1 MTRQKKF
8 KKIQMPKLQKMQWI
22 GMIVLIV
29 FVVSAWLLA
38 VAFLERSD
46 YFRLRSVESKGA
58 ADTSLTAVRNEI
70 LTNHKDENIFKI
82 DLKAIAEGLEPRYP
96 DAKDIIVK
104 RILPDKLSIGL
115 SFRKPVAILV
125 NGRNFPVDRD
135 GVILVN
141 RDLSSMGDL
150 PVIKGVEAKYAGR
163 FRKRC
168 ESGNLKA
175 ALELVDTIK
184 RTRFLDRYR
193 IKTLD
198 ASDMRSL
205 SFALGEGGPMI
216 IIGYENLKERLEAL
230 HDTLRDPRLV
240 LDSISY
246 IDVRFKDIAISP
258 K

>member
-1 MTRQKKF
+1 MAKQKKF
-8 KKIQMPKLQKMQWI
+8 KKIQMPQVHKIQWI
-22 GMIVLIV
+22 GMIVFIV
-29 FVVSAWLLA
+29 FIVSAWLLIT
-38 VAFLERSD
+38 AFLERSD
-46 YFRLRSVESKGA
+46 YFRLRYVEPRGA
-58 ADTSLTAVRNEI
+58 EDRSLAAIREEI
-70 LTNHKDENIFKI
+70 LADYKDKNIFKI
-82 DLKAIAEGLEPRYP
+82 DLKAIAKGLEPRYP

-104 RILPDKLSIGL
+104 RIMPDKIFIAL
-115 SFRKPVAILV
+115 SFRKPVAILSS
-125 NGRNFPVDRD
+125 GRNFPVDRD

-141 RDLSSMGDL
+141 RDLSILVDL
-150 PVIKGVEAKYAGR
+150 PVIKGVDAKYAGR

-168 ESGNLKA
+168 ESSNLRA
-175 ALELVDTIK
+175 ALELVDIIK

-193 IKTLD
+193 IKTLN
-198 ASDMRSL
+198 ASDMRSM

-216 IIGYENLKERLEAL
+216 IIGYENLKDRLDAL

>member
-1 MTRQKKF
+1 MAKQKKF
-8 KKIQMPKLQKMQWI
+8 KKIQMPKVQKIQWI
-22 GMIVLIV
+22 GMIVFIV
-29 FVVSAWLLA
+29 FMVSAWILIA
-38 VAFLERSD
+38 AFLERSD

-58 ADTSLTAVRNEI
+58 ADKSLVSIRNEI
-70 LTNHKDENIFKI
+70 LANYKDKNIFKI
-82 DLKAIAEGLEPRYP
+82 DLKAISGGLEPRYP

-104 RILPDKLSIGL
+104 RILPDKLLISL
-115 SFRKPVAILV
+115 SFRKPVAILS
-125 NGRNFPVDRD
+125 NGRNFLVDRD

-141 RDLSSMGDL
+141 RDISSMGDL
-150 PVIKGVEAKYAGR
+150 PAIKGVDPKYAGR

-168 ESGNLKA
+168 ESANLKA
-175 ALELVDTIK
+175 ALELIDTIK
-184 RTRFLDRYR
+184 RTKFLDRYH

-198 ASDMRSL
+198 ASDMRSM

-216 IIGYENLKERLEAL
+216 IIGYENLKDRLEAL
-230 HDTLRDPRLV
+230 HDTLRDPRLM

>member
-1 MTRQKKF
+1 VAKQKKF
-8 KKIQMPKLQKMQWI
+8 KKIQMPKLQKMQLAGI
-22 GMIVLIV
+22 IV
-29 FVVSAWLLA
+29 FIVFIVSAWLLA
-38 VAFLERSD
+38 TAFLGRSD
-46 YFRLRSVESKGA
+46 YFRLRYVEASGA
-58 ADTSLTAVRNEI
+58 ADGSLAAVRNEI
-70 LTNHKDENIFKI
+70 LANYKNKNIFTI
-82 DLKAIAEGLEPRYP
+82 GLKTIAGLLEPRYP

-104 RILPDKLSIGL
+104 IFLPDKLFIGL
-115 SFRKPVAILV
+115 SFRKPVAILA

-135 GVILVN
+135 GIILVN
-141 RDLSSMGDL
+141 RDISSMGGL
-150 PVIKGVEAKYAGR
+150 PVIKGVDAKYAGR

-168 ESGNLKA
+168 ESSNLKA
-175 ALELVDTIK
+175 ALELVDIIK

-193 IKTLD
+193 VKTLD
-198 ASDMRSL
+198 ASDMRSM

-216 IIGYENLKERLEAL
+216 IIGYENLKERLGAL

>member
-1 MTRQKKF
+1 MAKQKKF
-8 KKIQMPKLQKMQWI
+8 KKIQMPKVKKMQWI
-22 GMIVLIV
+22 GMIVFII
-29 FVVSAWLLA
+29 FIASAWLLTK
-38 VAFLERSD
+38 AFLERSD

-58 ADTSLTAVRNEI
+58 ADRSLIVVR
-70 LTNHKDENIFKI
+70 DEVLANYRGKNIFRI
-82 DLKAIAEGLEPRYP
+82 DLRAIAVSLEPRYP
-96 DAKDIIVK
+96 DAKDIVVK
-104 RILPDKLSIGL
+104 RVLPDKLFIGL
-115 SFRKPVAILV
+115 NFRKPVAILS

-163 FRKRC
+163 FRKGC

-175 ALELVDTIK
+175 ALELVDIIK
-184 RTRFLDRYR
+184 RTKFLDRYR

-198 ASDMRSL
+198 ASDMRSM

-216 IIGYENLKERLEAL
+216 IIGYENLKERLDAL
-230 HDTLRDPRLV
+230 RDTLRDPRLV

>member
-1 MTRQKKF
+1 MAKQKKF
-8 KKIQMPKLQKMQWI
+8 RKIQIPKVQKRQLAGI
-22 GMIVLIV
+22 IV
-29 FVVSAWLLA
+29 FIIFIVSSWLLIA
-38 VAFLERSD
+38 AFLERSD

-58 ADTSLTAVRNEI
+58 ADKSLLSIRDEI
-70 LTNHKDENIFKI
+70 LASYKNRNIFKI
-82 DLKAIAEGLEPRYP
+82 DLKAIASALEPKYP
-96 DAKDIIVK
+96 DAKDIVVK
-104 RILPDKLSIGL
+104 RALPDKLFIDMN
-115 SFRKPVAILV
+115 FRKPVAILS
-125 NGRNFPVDRD
+125 NGRNFPVDRE

-141 RDLSSMGDL
+141 RDLSSLGDL
-150 PVIKGVEAKYAGR
+150 PVIKGVDARYAGR

-175 ALELVDTIK
+175 ALELVDIIS
-184 RTRFLDRYR
+184 RTRFLDRYH

-198 ASDMRSL
+198 ASDMRSM
-205 SFALGEGGPMI
+205 SFALGESGPNV

>member
-1 MTRQKKF
+1 VAKQKKF
-8 KKIQMPKLQKMQWI
+8 KKIQMLKVQKMQWI
-22 GMIVLIV
+22 GMIVFIV
-29 FVVSAWLLA
+29 FIVSAWFLTA
-38 VAFLERSD
+38 AFLERSD

-58 ADTSLTAVRNEI
+58 ADRSLAVVRDEI
-70 LTNHKDENIFKI
+70 LTDYKGKNIFKI
-82 DLKAIAEGLEPRYP
+82 DLKAIARGLEPRYP

-104 RILPDKLSIGL
+104 ILLPDKLSIDL
-115 SFRKPVAILV
+115 SFRKPVAILS

-141 RDLSSMGDL
+141 RDLSSLGDL
-150 PVIKGVEAKYAGR
+150 PAIKGVDAKYAGR

-168 ESGNLKA
+168 ESSNLKA
-175 ALELVDTIK
+175 ALELIDIIK

-193 IKTLD
+193 VRTLD
-198 ASDMRSL
+198 ASDMRSM
-205 SFALGEGGPMI
+205 SFSLGEGGPMI
-216 IIGYENLKERLEAL
+216 IIGYENLKERLDAL

>member
-1 MTRQKKF
+1 MAKQKKF
-8 KKIQMPKLQKMQWI
+8 RKIQMPKVHQMQLI
-22 GMIVLIV
+22 GIIV
-29 FVVSAWLLA
+29 FILFIVSAWLLTA
-38 VAFLERSD
+38 AFLKRSD

-58 ADTSLTAVRNEI
+58 AERSLVAIRGEV
-70 LTNHKDENIFKI
+70 LADYKGKNIFKI
-82 DLKAIAEGLEPRYP
+82 DLKAIAGGLEPRYP

-104 RILPDKLSIGL
+104 RILPDKLFISL
-115 SFRKPVAILV
+115 NFRKPVAILS
-125 NGRNFPVDRD
+125 NGRNFPVDSD

-141 RDLSSMGDL
+141 RDLSSLGDL

-163 FRKRC
+163 FRKKC
-168 ESGNLKA
+168 ESVNLKA
-175 ALELVDTIK
+175 ALELVDIIK
-184 RTRFLDRYR
+184 RTKFLDRYR
-193 IKTLD
+193 VRTLN
-198 ASDMRSL
+198 AGDMRSM
-205 SFALGEGGPMI
+205 SFVLGEGGPTI

>member
-1 MTRQKKF
+1 MARQKKF
-8 KKIQMPKLQKMQWI
+8 KTIRIPKVQKVQWI
-22 GMIVLIV
+22 SMIVFIV
-29 FVVSAWLLA
+29 FIVSAWFLTT
-38 VAFLERSD
+38 AFLEKSD

-58 ADTSLTAVRNEI
+58 ADKNLVAVRNEI
-70 LTNHKDENIFKI
+70 LADYKDKNIFKI
-82 DLKAIAEGLEPRYP
+82 DLKAISSGLEPRYP
-96 DAKDIIVK
+96 DAKEIIVK
-104 RILPDKLSIGL
+104 RLLPDKLFITL
-115 SFRKPVAILV
+115 NFRKPVAILS

-150 PVIKGVEAKYAGR
+150 PVIKGVDAKYAGR
-163 FRKRC
+163 FRKRS
-168 ESGNLKA
+168 ESSNLKA
-175 ALELVDTIK
+175 ALELVDIIK

-193 IKTLD
+193 VKTLD
-198 ASDMRSL
+198 ASDMRSM